1 MLPGLDRLAIVPTR
15 GNLRNAQWPDGE
27 VGGDLRNAKWSND
40 DICSIC
46 LHPLGA
52 PSLDPRYPWP
62 FPDEGADFTAVAC
75 VNGDVFHKGCLRF
88 MKRFG
93 DTKCPDCRA
102 PILAEV
108 LADVSRPSPE
118 DLERRRQQAEKRARE
133 RAQFEERKQRAKE
146 AREAREREL
155 YEYEA
160 APDSD
165 NEVIQWACFFKGKVP
180 RRRDIWNTVRSYFDL
195 RMRQELPEFSSDRRM
210 GNWGLRLGIE
220 LRHGT
225 FAPRDYPDQTDEME
239 VSLCRFRLHVPSRVA
254 GAFASYLLSSIGRRG
269 YTAAMRWVLG
279 LEYAKQSGE
288 AVVHVPAIFE
298 DAQTPTTVALLR
310 TQERANFVMSYQ
322 EYNEW
327 LPFAYTNRP

>member
-1 MLPGLDRLAIVPTR
+1 MLPSLDRLAIVPTR
-15 GNLRNAQWPDGE
+15 GNLRNAKWPDGE

-46 LHPLGA
+46 LHTLGA
-52 PSLDPRYPWP
+52 PSPDLRYPWP
-62 FPDEGADFTAVAC
+62 FPDESADFTAVAC

-88 MKRFG
+88 MKRFS

-118 DLERRRQQAEKRARE
+118 DLERRRQQAERRAQS
-133 RAQFEERKQRAKE
+133 RAQFEERQRRAKE

-155 YEYEA
+155 YEYEQA
-160 APDSD
+160 VDSD
-165 NEVIQWACFFKGKVP
+165 DEVIQWACLFKGHVS
-180 RRRDIWNTVRSYFDL
+180 RSRDLWNTVRSYFDL

-220 LRHGT
+220 LRHQT
-225 FAPRDYPDQTDEME
+225 FEPRDYPDQTDLLE
-239 VSLCRFRLHVPSRVA
+239 VSWCRFRLHVSSRVA
-254 GAFASYLLSSIGRRG
+254 SAFASYLLSSIDRRG

-279 LEYAKQSGE
+279 LENAKQSGE
-288 AVVHVPAIFE
+288 AVVHVPVIFL
-298 DAQTPTTVALLR
+298 DAQTPTTRALLH
-310 TQERANFVMSYQ
+310 TQEFPRFAMSYQ